1 MIFYIIQIKMCY
13 DYGMNPK
20 ELPVYKEKQRI
31 LDALENHQVVI
42 VESPTGSG
50 KTTQL
55 PLILNEAGYTSNGV
69 VGVTQPRRIATLS
82 VSEYMAKQLKV
93 TIPGFVGYKMR
104 FDDQTVPSTSLKI
117 MTDGILLQEI
127 KNDPL
132 LTAYSVMIVDEAHE
146 RSLNIDFVLGLLKNV
161 LRTRKD
167 FKVIISSAT
176 LNTQS
181 FSDYFFNAPIIS
193 IETKPFEVNVMYH
206 PLKSDN
212 IEDLV
217 KALAETV
224 ERNVI
229 NKEKGDG
236 DILIFLSGEK
246 LIKDTVTALEQ
257 SSVNKRLMIIP
268 LYGRLSRE
276 EQERIFLKTPLFKTK
291 VVVSTN
297 IAETSVTIDGVTCVL
312 DSGLSKLNY
321 YNPHTFTSSLIEKS
335 ISKASADQRKGRAG
349 RTAPGVCYRFYGKRD
364 YELKE
369 RFTPEEIFRTDLS
382 EVVLRMAE
390 IGIRDFHSFDF
401 LSSPGK
407 QGISGAVK
415 TLQQFKALNNDNS
428 LSSIGDMMVKF
439 PLLPRHSRM
448 IVESIL
454 KYPNVLNEVIIATS
468 FISTRSPYTL
478 PQGEEMDAREAHAS
492 FGDAN
497 GDFSAYLKLYSMFE
511 DAKKKDKFCKR
522 FYLDEKIMHDIIN
535 IHEQLSSIVSEMGI
549 PIPDSTNFNFREY
562 ITSLG
567 AGLIQFIGAKTG
579 RGIYRTPTTD
589 KVIIHPGSVL
599 FREKPDFIV
608 AGEIVKTSRMY
619 ARSVSPLKKQ
629 WIKDISEDLYLNLIS
644 GGILKKENRF
654 ESRRS
659 EPKRDTTNKLFIGK
673 YSFPISQYRGKK
685 YVKFNWEETK
695 EAIESIKW
703 DDIPQMGNLRGELN
717 YKNYSI
723 LKEAK
728 VNKIFKAVK
737 LIDPEREILNDFPVE
752 TFHMNDKESLE
763 QGLIPMILHI
773 MNLTPVSKKKKNR
786 SELGF
791 LSLNT
796 DNSGTYWLKSTKR
809 FNTALNQS
817 MEAISALA
825 NESKDRL
832 ATKSWDSINTIYRK
846 LNSFYL

>member
-1 MIFYIIQIKMCY
+1 
-13 DYGMNPK
+13 MNPK
-20 ELPVYKEKQRI
+20 ELPVYKEKQKI
-31 LDALENHQVVI
+31 LDKLENNQVII

-55 PLILNEAGYTSNGV
+55 PLILNEAGYTTKGMI
-69 VGVTQPRRIATLS
+69 GITQPRRIATLS
-82 VSEYMAKQLKV
+82 VSEYIAKQLKV
-93 TIPGFVGYKMR
+93 NIPGFVGYKMR
-104 FDDQTVPSTSLKI
+104 FDDQTVPTTAIKI

-132 LTAYSVMIVDEAHE
+132 LTSYSVMIVDEAHE

-161 LRTRKD
+161 LKERKD

-181 FSDYFFNAPIIS
+181 FSDYFFKAPIVS
-193 IETKPFEVNVMYH
+193 IETIPYTVNMMYH
-206 PLKSDN
+206 PLKSEHTDEL
-212 IEDLV
+212 ITAMAD
-217 KALAETV
+217 TV
-224 ERNVI
+224 VRNVN
-229 NKEKGDG
+229 NKSKGDG

-246 LIKDTVTALEQ
+246 LIKDTVTALER
-257 SSVNKRLMIIP
+257 SNVSKKLLIIP

-276 EQERIFLKTPLFKTK
+276 EQEKIFVKTPLFKTK

-297 IAETSVTIDGVTCVL
+297 IAETSVTIDGITCVL

-321 YNPHTFTSSLIEKS
+321 YNPHTFTSSLREDS

-349 RTAPGVCYRFYGKRD
+349 RTAPGTCYRFYAKRD
-364 YELKE
+364 FETKIMY
-369 RFTPEEIFRTDLS
+369 TPEEIFRTDLS
-382 EVVLRMAE
+382 EVVLRMSE

-407 QGISGAVK
+407 QGITGAVN
-415 TLQQFKALNNDNS
+415 TLNQFGALNSDNS
-428 LSSIGDMMVKF
+428 LSNIGEMMVKF

-448 IVESIL
+448 IVESVL
-454 KYPNVLNEVIIATS
+454 KYPDVLNEVIIATS

-478 PQGEEMDAREAHAS
+478 PQGEEMEAREAHSS
-492 FGDAN
+492 FGDEN
-497 GDFSAYLKLYSMFE
+497 GDFSAYLKLFKMFNE
-511 DAKKKDKFCKR
+511 AAKKDKFCKR
-522 FYLDEKIMHDIIN
+522 FYLDEKIMHEIIN

-549 PIPDSTNFNFREY
+549 PISLDAFFSFKHY
-562 ITSLG
+562 IISLS

-629 WIKDISEDLYLNLIS
+629 WIKEISEELYLNLIT
-644 GGILKKENRF
+644 GGMLKGDKKRYND
-654 ESRRS
+654 RRP
-659 EPKRDTTNKLFIGK
+659 EPRNVKKDTTNNIVLGK
-673 YSFPISQYRGKK
+673 YSFPLSQSKGKK
-685 YVKFNWEETK
+685 YAVLDWLEVKQAVQK
-695 EAIESIKW
+695 IKW
-703 DDIPQMGNLRGELN
+703 DEIPQLGNLRGELK
-717 YKNYSI
+717 YKNFVI

-728 VNKIFKAVK
+728 VNKMFKAVK
-737 LIDPEREILNDFPVE
+737 LINPETDIIESFPTE
-752 TFHMNDKESLE
+752 TFHIDNIDDMEKF
-763 QGLIPMILHI
+763 LIPALKVT
-773 MNLTPVSKKKKNR
+773 MNMTPVSKKKKNR
-786 SELGF
+786 HELGF

-796 DNSGTYWLKSTKR
+796 DNNGTFWFKSTKR

-817 MEAISALA
+817 VEAISALA
-825 NESKDRL
+825 NTTKDRL
-832 ATKSWDSINTIYRK
+832 KTESWNEINAIYRK
-846 LNSFYL
+846 LDSFYL

>member
-1 MIFYIIQIKMCY
+1 
-13 DYGMNPK
+13 MNPK
-20 ELPVYKEKQRI
+20 ELPVYKEKERI
-31 LDALENHQVVI
+31 LEAVKNNQVVI

-55 PLILNEAGYTSNGV
+55 PLILNEAGYTTSGV
-69 VGVTQPRRIATLS
+69 IGITQPRRIATLS
-82 VSEYMAKQLKV
+82 VSEYMAKQLKT
-93 TIPGFVGYKMR
+93 TIPGYVGYKMR
-104 FDDQTVPSTSLKI
+104 FDDQTVPTTALKI
-117 MTDGILLQEI
+117 MTDGILLQEV

-132 LTAYSVMIVDEAHE
+132 LSAYSVIIVDEAHE
-146 RSLNIDFVLGLLKNV
+146 RSLNIDFVLGLLKSI
-161 LRTRKD
+161 LRQRAD

-193 IETKPFEVNVMYH
+193 IETKPYPVNLMYH

-212 IEDLV
+212 TDELIR
-217 KALAETV
+217 AITETV

-236 DILIFLSGEK
+236 DFLIFLSGEK
-246 LIKDTVTALEQ
+246 LIKDTVTALE
-257 SSVNKRLMIIP
+257 SSIVNKKLLVIP
-268 LYGRLSRE
+268 LYGRLSKE
-276 EQERIFLKTPLFKTK
+276 EQEKIFVKTPLFKTK

-297 IAETSVTIDGVTCVL
+297 IAETSVTIDGITCVL

-321 YNPHTFTSSLIEKS
+321 YNPHTFTSSLIENS

-349 RTAPGVCYRFYGKRD
+349 RTAPGTCYRFYSKKD
-364 YELKE
+364 YELKDKY
-369 RFTPEEIFRTDLS
+369 TPEEIFRTDLS
-382 EVVLRMAE
+382 EVVLRMSE

-407 QGISGAVK
+407 QGITGAVK
-415 TLQQFKALNNDNS
+415 TLQQFGALNSDNS
-428 LSSIGDMMVKF
+428 LSSIGEMMVQF

-454 KYPNVLNEVIIATS
+454 RYPNVLNEVIIATS
-468 FISTRSPYTL
+468 FISTRSPYAL
-478 PQGEEMDAREAHAS
+478 PPGEEIDAREAHAS
-492 FGDAN
+492 FGDEN
-497 GDFSAYLKLYSMFE
+497 GDFSAYLKLFKMFNQ
-511 DAKKKDKFCKR
+511 AVKKDKFCKR
-522 FYLDEKIMHDIIN
+522 FYLDEKIMFEIVN
-535 IHEQLSSIVSEMGI
+535 IHEQLSSIISEMGI
-549 PIPDSTNFNFREY
+549 PISLDAPFSFKEY
-562 ITSLG
+562 IISLS

-629 WIKDISEDLYLNLIS
+629 WIKDISQDLYLDLIT
-644 GGILKKENRF
+644 GGIMKGSNNKRERERETHKTKK
-654 ESRRS
+654 
-659 EPKRDTTNKLFIGK
+659 DTTNQIYLGE
-673 YSFPISQYRGKK
+673 YTFPIKQFRGNK
-685 YVKFNWEETK
+685 YVEFNWFDIK
-695 EAIESIKW
+695 PAVESIKW
-703 DDIPQMGNLRGELN
+703 EEIPSLGNLRGELKF
-717 YKNYSI
+717 KNFVI

-737 LIDPEREILNDFPVE
+737 LINPESEIIMDFPSE
-752 TFHMNDKESLE
+752 TFHINSLE
-763 QGLIPMILHI
+763 DVEKLLIPSLKYV
-773 MNLTPVSKKKKNR
+773 MNLTPVSKKKKSKN
-786 SELGF
+786 ELGF

-796 DNSGTYWLKSTKR
+796 DNNGTYWFKSTKR

-817 MEAISALA
+817 TEAISALA
-825 NESKDRL
+825 NSSKNQVKPD
-832 ATKSWDSINTIYRK
+832 SWSIINRVYSK
-846 LNSFYL
+846 LDSFYL